1 MLPENHRAKKRL
13 PDTVIVVDHEE
24 AFEQSTQAE
33 TRHLGQA
40 GLDHFAHTSV

>member
-1 MLPENHRAKKRL
+1 MLPWNHCAKQRL
-13 PDTVIVVDHEE
+13 PDIIIVVDHEE

-40 GLDHFAHTSV
+40 GLDDFALTSA